1 VCPVP
6 TNAIHLTL
14 RNQDPLFAMVRGRNG
29 KLKKVD
35 KKIPDYIPKH
45 DAEVLAR
52 AKKRA
57 YKLDMSIRS
66 SGCALA

>member
-1 VCPVP
+1 
-6 TNAIHLTL
+6 
-14 RNQDPLFAMVRGRNG
+14 MVRGRNG